1 MAIFG
6 ASSQLR
12 LQVSSFAYYSAFIP
26 RPIKRRELLTFLEES
41 VVWPTKSIESET
53 EPLIKKVAIVTN

>member
-53 EPLIKKVAIVTN
+53 KLPLKRLL